1 VPDGSV
7 DEVITSGGGAAAATA
22 IEVDADA
29 VCAGLPESV
38 TVTEKLAVPA
48 AVGVPEIPPD
58 DADSES
64 PLGNWP
70 DVTDHL

>member
-1 VPDGSV
+1 MIANDC
-7 DEVITSGGGAAAATA
+7 GAAPAAAIA

-48 AVGVPEIPPD
+48 AAGVPEITPD
-58 DADSES
+58 DAESER

-70 DVTDHL
+70 DVTDHV